1 MVVSAADGKTICV
14 MSGIMVSIRGIVLI
28 PMDQRLH
35 IAHGLYIHVKTEA
48 KNDTNKYVRF

>member
-35 IAHGLYIHVKTEA
+35 IAHGLYIHDKTEA